1 MKRYLILGGLG
12 LLLGAGAQNAPVT
25 LNFYS
30 SGDVNVRDLWE
41 KSLIPMFERQNP
53 NIKINLV
60 FSASSAAGATV
71 DRMAAAVKANRP
83 SGVDLLEGPV
93 LDAAD
98 AGLLEKLDVRKVP
111 RLFLV
116 ETNALERL
124 KYFGLPYRGSSVV
137 LAYDSNKVKNP
148 PRTLEA
154 LIAWIEA
161 NPGQFTY
168 NAPDAGGSGR
178 AFVTRVLRIGIN
190 PQDSTLFETGYDPA
204 KQNQWDRGLEILK
217 RIGPKLYQGGQY
229 SRNNAET
236 LQFLARGAIT
246 MGPVWS
252 DQALSN
258 LKQGLLPQ
266 HIKLIQLTPPFYG
279 GSAYVGVSKDSSNKA
294 AGYTFLNWLMG
305 SEAQSVVTEQM
316 NGYPGIKLI
325 NMPADVRQKFGS
337 IAKSY
342 SFEFSSKFGSDMVR
356 LWYEKVAG
364 TPQPQR

>member
-1 MKRYLILGGLG
+1 MKKYLMLVGLG
-12 LLLGAGAQNAPVT
+12 LLLAVNAQNAPVT

-41 KSLIPMFERQNP
+41 KNLIPMYEKQNP
-53 NIKINLV
+53 NVKVNLV
-60 FSASSAAGATV
+60 FSASSSAGATV
-71 DRMAAAVKANRP
+71 DRMAAAAKAGKV
-83 SGVDLLEGPV
+83 SGVDVLEGPV

-98 AGLLEKLDVRKVP
+98 AGLLEKLDTKKVS

-116 ETNALERL
+116 ESNALERI
-124 KYFGLPYRGSSVV
+124 KTFGMPYRGSSVV
-137 LAYDSNKVKNP
+137 LAYDSNKIKNP
-148 PRTLEA
+148 PRTLDS
-154 LIAWIEA
+154 LVAWIEA

-168 NAPDAGGSGR
+168 NAPDSGGSGR
-178 AFVTRVLRIGIN
+178 AFVTRVLRTGIN
-190 PQDSTLFETGYDPA
+190 PQDAKIFETDYDPA
-204 KQNQWDRGLEILK
+204 KQNQWDKGLDILK

-229 SRNNAET
+229 SKNNAET
-236 LQFLARGAIT
+236 IQFLSKGVIT

-252 DQALSN
+252 DQALSA
-258 LKQGLLPQ
+258 LKQGLLPP
-266 HIKLIQLTPPFYG
+266 HIKLVQLDPPFYG
-279 GSAYVGVSKDSSNKA
+279 GSSYLGVAKDSVNKA
-294 AGYTFLNWLMG
+294 AAYNFLNWLMT

-325 NMPADVRQKFGS
+325 NMPAEVRQKFGT

>member
-1 MKRYLILGGLG
+1 MKKYLVMVGLG
-12 LLLGAGAQNAPVT
+12 LLLGVSAQNAPVT

-41 KSLIPMFERQNP
+41 KSLIPMYEKQNP
-53 NIKINLV
+53 NVKINLV

-71 DRMAAAVKANRP
+71 DRMAAAAKAGKV
-83 SGVDLLEGPV
+83 SGVDILEGPV

-98 AGLLEKLDVRKVP
+98 AGLLEKLDTKKVS

-116 ETNALERL
+116 ETNALERI
-124 KYFGLPYRGSSVV
+124 KTFGLPYRGSSVV

-148 PRTLEA
+148 PRSLDA

-190 PQDSTLFETGYDPA
+190 PADAKIFETDYDPA
-204 KQNQWDRGLEILK
+204 KQTQWDKGLDVLK

-229 SRNNAET
+229 SKNNAET
-236 LQFLARGAIT
+236 IQFLSKGVIT

-252 DQALSN
+252 DQALSA
-258 LKQGLLPQ
+258 LKQGLLPPN
-266 HIKLIQLTPPFYG
+266 IKLVQLDPPFYG
-279 GSAYVGVSKDSSNKA
+279 GSSYIGVAKDSPNKA
-294 AGYTFLNWLMG
+294 AAYNFLNWLMS
-305 SEAQSVVTEQM
+305 SEPQSVVTEQM

-325 NMPADVRQKFGS
+325 NMPSEVRQKFGT